1 MSESYGSY
9 PNCYSKVVDDLYEL
23 DNGIC
28 PLCGKKVNKKNLE
41 SINVDHIVPQ
51 IVFKYANNSRL
62 NRLCNGYS
70 NLLLVHKACNL
81 KKGIDLLDINVLYLS
96 KQRKQDISSNIA
108 KCKEYIDNFEDIRGK
123 KIAEQKSLCAICS
136 TRLATKD
143 AILRRK
149 DCKTERKLENCFAIC
164 KICNQKYSSYKHINS
179 YEEINFKD
187 FKENFFS

>member
-70 NLLLVHKACNL
+70 NLLLVHK
-81 KKGIDLLDINVLYLS
+81 
-96 KQRKQDISSNIA
+96 
-108 KCKEYIDNFEDIRGK
+108 
-123 KIAEQKSLCAICS
+123 
-136 TRLATKD
+136 
-143 AILRRK
+143 
-149 DCKTERKLENCFAIC
+149 
-164 KICNQKYSSYKHINS
+164 
-179 YEEINFKD
+179 
-187 FKENFFS
+187 